1 MTVIG
6 VRDMVGALASYT
18 RGALSSD
25 GGLWLILMDGLLL
38 IPLGMAAFFYPVVAV
53 LIGAALAAGTVG
65 AVALSRAKFTRQTS
79 PAYPPEMRPG
89 VTNSGLPGLLSE
101 TRQSMESTFEHA
113 IFHSSVPVLVDF
125 WAPWCGP
132 CRVQL
137 PIVEEISRGE
147 AGRARV
153 VKVNVDEQP
162 ELAERFRIASIPTL
176 LVFSN
181 GQVRER
187 FVGVQSAATLRAAL
201 RAAATA

>member
-6 VRDMVGALASYT
+6 VHDMVDALIRHT

-25 GGLWLILMDGLLL
+25 GGLELVLLDGLLL
-38 IPLGMAAFFYPVVAV
+38 LPLGMAAFFHPVRAV
-53 LIGAALAAGTVG
+53 LIGAALAVATVG
-65 AVALSRAKFTRQTS
+65 ACSALSSAVHELDSRAD
-79 PAYPPEMRPG
+79 PPETRPG
-89 VTNSGLPGLLSE
+89 VTNPGLPGLLSE
-101 TRQSMESTFEHA
+101 ARQSMESTFEHD
-113 IFHSSVPVLVDF
+113 ILHSSVPVLVDF
-125 WAPWCGP
+125 WASWCGP

-162 ELAERFRIASIPTL
+162 ELAQRFGIASIPTL
-176 LVFSN
+176 LVFSK

-187 FVGVQSAATLRAAL
+187 FVGVQSATTLRAAL
-201 RAAATA
+201 RAAAAA

>member
-1 MTVIG
+1 
-6 VRDMVGALASYT
+6 
-18 RGALSSD
+18 
-25 GGLWLILMDGLLL
+25 
-38 IPLGMAAFFYPVVAV
+38 MA
-53 LIGAALAAGTVG
+53 
-65 AVALSRAKFTRQTS
+65 
-79 PAYPPEMRPG
+79 PG
-89 VTNSGLPGLLSE
+89 VTNSGLQGLLSE
-101 TRQSMESTFEHA
+101 TRQTMESTFEQD
-113 IFHSSVPVLVDF
+113 ITHSSVPVLVDF

-132 CRVQL
+132 CRLQL
-137 PIVEEISRGE
+137 PIVEEISRAE

-181 GQVRER
+181 GEVRER